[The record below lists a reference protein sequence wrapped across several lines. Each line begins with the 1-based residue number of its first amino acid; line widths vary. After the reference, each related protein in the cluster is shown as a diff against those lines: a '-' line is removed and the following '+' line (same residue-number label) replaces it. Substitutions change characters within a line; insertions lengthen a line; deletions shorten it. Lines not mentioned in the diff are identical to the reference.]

1 MRSRSPS
8 PVRARWRPSRS
19 SSPPTRHQKRKPPS
33 RPPATEPVATVA
45 PLPTTTLERIKA
57 AGKIVL
63 GYRADAAPMS
73 YRDSSGQ
80 PAGYAVA
87 LCNRVVDAMKSDMGA
102 SSLAVEWVAVGS
114 GFADVQDRRVDMI
127 CAADEVTQAN
137 REKVSFSI
145 PIFPGGVSAL
155 VRANAPKAFQ
165 QALEERPKPYEP
177 LWRASP
183 PPTLEHRTYSA
194 LVGSATMAGL
204 KESIAELRVTASVQP
219 VADYDAGIAAVRARQ
234 SDVLFGD
241 REKLLQAVQ
250 RSPNVKYLRVLTRH
264 FTFVALAIALPRNDD
279 DFRLAV
285 DRALSNVYSDPQF
298 GALYTANFGP
308 PDADT
313 DRILQKRGR
322 TGRVAGRPD
331 EITRARSFDKRSTS
345 CLTGHQRTE
354 ARRRRGGHIARRDR
368 ACGLRVVQR
377 ERYEA
382 GSAAHGRRCAVRPGP
397 AVVG

>member
-1 MRSRSPS
+1 MMKSTSNERRSELSIAFAIAFAGACAMAALAIVVPAHAATKAKPAVAAPRRSPPIRSRLRRLHRCQRPRSSASNRRARSRSAIAPS
-8 PVRARWRPSRS
+8 
-19 SSPPTRHQKRKPPS
+19 
-33 RPPATEPVATVA
+33 
-45 PLPTTTLERIKA
+45 
-57 AGKIVL
+57 
-63 GYRADAAPMS
+63 AAPMS

-165 QALEERPKPYEP
+165 QALEQRPKPYEP

-204 KESIAELRVTASVQP
+204 KESIAELRLTASVQP
-219 VADYDAGIAAVRARQ
+219 VADYDAGIAAVRERQ

-250 RSPNVKYLRVLTRH
+250 RSPNAKDLRVLTRH
-264 FTFVALAIALPRNDD
+264 FTFVALALALPRNDD

-285 DRALSNVYSDPQF
+285 DRALSNVYADPQF
-298 GALYTANFGP
+298 GALYTTNFGP
-308 PDADT
+308 PD
-313 DRILQKRGR
+313 RRHRRVLQKRWR
-322 TGRVAGRPD
+322 AGQLAGWPD
-331 EITRARSFDKRSTS
+331 EVTRARTRVFLRRKSS
-345 CLTGHQRTE
+345 CLTGH
-354 ARRRRGGHIARRDR
+354 R
-368 ACGLRVVQR
+368 AD
-377 ERYEA
+377 
-382 GSAAHGRRCAVRPGP
+382 
-397 AVVG
+397 

>member
-1 MRSRSPS
+1 
-8 PVRARWRPSRS
+8 
-19 SSPPTRHQKRKPPS
+19 
-33 RPPATEPVATVA
+33 
-45 PLPTTTLERIKA
+45 
-57 AGKIVL
+57 
-63 GYRADAAPMS
+63 MS

-87 LCNRVVDAMKSDMGA
+87 LCKRVVDAMKSDIGA
-102 SSLAVEWVAVGS
+102 ASLAVEWVAVGS

-127 CAADEVTQAN
+127 CAADEVTQVN
-137 REKVSFSI
+137 RENVSFSI

-165 QALEERPKPYEP
+165 QALEQRPKPYEP

-219 VADYDAGIAAVRARQ
+219 VADYDAGIAAVGARQ

-250 RSPNVKYLRVLTRH
+250 RSPNERDLRVLTRH
-264 FTFVALAIALPRNDD
+264 FTFVALALALPRNDD
-279 DFRLAV
+279 DFQLAV
-285 DRALSNVYSDPQF
+285 DRALSNVYADPQF
-298 GALYTANFGP
+298 GALYATTFGP

-313 DRILQKRGR
+313 IAFFRSVGVP
-322 TGRVAGRPD
+322 VASP
-331 EITRARSFDKRSTS
+331 
-345 CLTGHQRTE
+345 
-354 ARRRRGGHIARRDR
+354 
-368 ACGLRVVQR
+368 V
-377 ERYEA
+377 
-382 GSAAHGRRCAVRPGP
+382 GP
-397 AVVG
+397 TK

>member
-1 MRSRSPS
+1 MMKSISKNERRSELWIAFAIAVAAGCVMAAVAMVVPAHAAS
-8 PVRARWRPSRS
+8 
-19 SSPPTRHQKRKPPS
+19 KEKPAVAA
-33 RPPATEPVATVA
+33 PATQAVAPVA

-80 PAGYAVA
+80 PAGYSVA
-87 LCNRVVDAMKSDMGA
+87 LCKRVVDAMKSDIGA
-102 SSLAVEWVAVGS
+102 ASLAVEWVAAGS
-114 GFADVQDRRVDMI
+114 GFANVQDHRVDMI

-145 PIFPGGVSAL
+145 PILPGGVSAL

-165 QALEERPKPYEP
+165 QALEQRPKPYEP

-204 KESIAELRVTASVQP
+204 KESITELRVTASVQP
-219 VADYDAGIAAVRARQ
+219 VADYDAGIVAVGARQ

-250 RSPNVKYLRVLTRH
+250 RSPNAKDLRVLTRH
-264 FTFVALAIALPRNDD
+264 FTFVAIALALPRNDD
-279 DFRLAV
+279 DFRLVV
-285 DRALSNVYSDPQF
+285 DRALTNVYADPQF
-298 GALYTANFGP
+298 GALYTANFGA

-313 DRILQKRGR
+313 
-322 TGRVAGRPD
+322 VAFF
-331 EITRARSFDKRSTS
+331 RSVGVPVASP
-345 CLTGHQRTE
+345 
-354 ARRRRGGHIARRDR
+354 
-368 ACGLRVVQR
+368 V
-377 ERYEA
+377 
-382 GSAAHGRRCAVRPGP
+382 GP
-397 AVVG
+397 TK